1 MQPENVQNST
11 VIRLLT
17 AIIYTGTKIVFSQG
31 SALNPAGGA
40 HNVITR
46 TLIGLGGASIYP
58 ACRRLRQFILITF
71 DVSPRRVTLP
81 LLLAYACTSD
91 FLDKNL
97 DDAVNGDVTL

>member
-11 VIRLLT
+11 VIRSQT

-31 SALNPAGGA
+31 SALNPAGRA
-40 HNVITR
+40 QTVITR
-46 TLIGLGGASIYP
+46 TLTGLGGASVYP

-71 DVSPRRVTLP
+71 DVSPRHMTLP
-81 LLLAYACTSD
+81 LLLAYTCTSD

-97 DDAVNGDVTL
+97 DDAVHGDVTL